1 MNIKKLKMNRGGY
14 TIIEMMIAISIFLIV
29 ITIGMN
35 GLLQSNL
42 VLNKSR
48 DARNIMDNLSFIME
62 DMSRS
67 IRTGYRYRC
76 FDEALVWDN
85 VYIQSEELETPR
97 SCIFGHA
104 IAFEEATTGSVGY
117 FGDQWIYRFGYVEG
131 VNGFAVFK
139 SIDGGL
145 NFYPLNDSRIVLN
158 DTSGISVL
166 AAESQGEGNNGQPF
180 VIIKLSGEINYK
192 GIKTPF
198 NLQTAVSQTLID
210 ITI

>member
-1 MNIKKLKMNRGGY
+1 MYIRNLKLKTGY

-48 DARNIMDNLSFIME
+48 DMRNIMDNLSFIME

-67 IRTGYRYRC
+67 IRTGYNYSC
-76 FDEALVWDN
+76 FDANLVW
-85 VYIQSEELETPR
+85 EEGLAQTNQVETPR
-97 SCIFGHA
+97 SCVSGHA
-104 IAFEEATTGSVGY
+104 IAFEEATTGANGNPI
-117 FGDQWIYRFGYVEG
+117 DQWIYKFVA
-131 VNGFAVFK
+131 VSANSFAIEK
-139 SIDGGL
+139 SIDGGA
-145 NFYPLNDSRIVLN
+145 NFYQLNDPRIILN

-166 AAESQGEGNNGQPF
+166 AAEPQPGNNGQPF
-180 VIIKLSGEINYK
+180 VIIKLSGEIDYK

-198 NLQTAVSQTLID
+198 NLQTSVSQTLID
-210 ITI
+210 ITP